1 MPICSGDRRSAT
13 ARLASLPFAPELV
26 TPTLRALRE
35 QYGHAIYGRYG
46 FVDAFNPSF
55 DYTDVKLTH
64 GKIVPGLGWVDTDLL
79 GIDQGPI
86 ALMTANARRDQVW
99 RAMRG
104 NVQIR
109 RGLQRAGFSGGWLAQ
124 A

>member
-1 MPICSGDRRSAT
+1 
-13 ARLASLPFAPELV
+13 V
-26 TPTLRALRE
+26 TPALRALRE

-55 DYTDVKLTH
+55 DYSDVKLTH

-86 ALMTANARRDQVW
+86 ALMAANARRDQVW
-99 RAMRG
+99 QVMRG
-104 NVQIR
+104 NAQVR
-109 RGLQRAGFSGGWLAQ
+109 RGLQRAGFTGGWLDRA
-124 A
+124 